1 MFFKTHNIRELQYV
15 YVSNSKYS
23 ELKKNKRT

>member
-1 MFFKTHNIRELQYV
+1 MFFKTNNIRELQYV

-23 ELKKNKRT
+23 ELKKNKPK